1 MKNKFRINEIV
12 VVNGKGKIYDRPIR
26 ALAMIDSKDYDFNDY
41 FVTLLSTNKQDWFE
55 EKDIERVMEVK
66 IKKTEKYKVALAIE
80 NKGLDIIEDK
90 IKMMPNKN
98 NNILGKV
105 DFITEYKV
113 DKKIYTILIWT
124 STYWSENNY
133 VVKCIEETLKQL
145 RRENIAYK
153 QIIIGETDP
162 TYVRIN
168 EFIKND
174 KNVDIFKIFQKI
186 EIKNIGG
193 ILV

>member
-1 MKNKFRINEIV
+1 MKNKFRIGEIV
-12 VVNGKGKIYDRPIR
+12 VVNGKGKIYDKPIR

-41 FVTLLSTNKQDWFE
+41 FVTLLSSNKQDWFE
-55 EKDIERVMEVK
+55 EKDIERVMEVR

-105 DFITEYKV
+105 DLITEYKV
-113 DKKIYTILIWT
+113 DKKTYTILIWT
-124 STYWSENNY
+124 STYWSENNFA
-133 VVKCIEETLKQL
+133 VKCIEDTIKQL
-145 RRENIAYK
+145 RKKNIAYK

-162 TYVRIN
+162 TCVKIN
-168 EFIKND
+168 EFIDND
-174 KNVDIFKIFQKI
+174 KSVDIFEIFQKI
-186 EIKNIGG
+186 EIKNMGG

>member
-12 VVNGKGKIYDRPIR
+12 VVNGRGKIYDKPIR
-26 ALAMIDSKDYDFNDY
+26 ALALIDSKDYDFNDY
-41 FVTLLSTNKQDWFE
+41 FVTLLSANRQDWFD
-55 EKDIERVMEVK
+55 EKDIERVIDVK
-66 IKKTEKYKVALAIE
+66 IKKTDKYKVVLAIE
-80 NKGLDIIEDK
+80 NRGLDIIEDK

-113 DKKIYTILIWT
+113 DKKIYKILIWT

-162 TYVRIN
+162 TYVKIN

>member
-1 MKNKFRINEIV
+1 MKNKFRIGEIV

-41 FVTLLSTNKQDWFE
+41 FVTLLSSQKQDWFE
-55 EKDIERVMEVK
+55 EKDIETVMEEAT
-66 IKKTEKYKVALAIE
+66 KKQEKYKVALAVE
-80 NKGLDIIEDK
+80 NKGLDIIESK
-90 IKMMPNKN
+90 IKKMPNRN

-105 DFITEYKV
+105 DFIDKYKIN
-113 DKKIYTILIWT
+113 KKTYAILVWT
-124 STYWSENNY
+124 STYWTENNFA
-133 VVKCIEETLKQL
+133 VKCIEDTLKQF
-145 RRENIAYK
+145 RRQNIAYK
-153 QIIIGETDP
+153 QVIIGETDP

-168 EFIKND
+168 EFKKND
-174 KNVDIFKIFQKI
+174 KNVDIFRIFQKI

>member
-26 ALAMIDSKDYDFNDY
+26 ALAMIDSKDYDFNEY
-41 FVTLLSTNKQDWFE
+41 FVTLLSSNKQDWFE
-55 EKDIERVMEVK
+55 EKDIERVMEVR

-80 NKGLDIIEDK
+80 NKGLDIIENK

-105 DFITEYKV
+105 DLITEYKV
-113 DKKIYTILIWT
+113 DKKTYTILIWT
-124 STYWSENNY
+124 STYWSENNF
-133 VVKCIEETLKQL
+133 VVKCIEDTLKQL
-145 RRENIAYK
+145 RKKNIAYK

-162 TYVRIN
+162 TCVKIN
-168 EFIKND
+168 EFIDND
-174 KNVDIFKIFQKI
+174 KSVDIFEIFQKI
-186 EIKNIGG
+186 EIKNMGG